1 MNDVAPR
8 GKTIVLAL
16 WDGGGVVPPLLGV
29 ARRLVDGGHTVVV
42 LGDPTV
48 EPEATANGCRF
59 TPWTQAPHRTSRHRD
74 SDPVRDY
81 LGKPRQQM
89 REFND
94 YFFTSGP
101 SWTADTLRVID
112 DEGADLVMADF
123 MLIWAGV
130 AAEIRGLPFVSLST
144 FPYAIPSAGF
154 PPLGA
159 ALVPVPNL
167 LQRPRDRL
175 FGAMSEVVYDR
186 SKKVMNRVRAEH
198 GLAALRHSLDQ
209 VRSADAIIVLTSRSF
224 DFPDHSAPDNVSWS
238 GPILDDPAWALA
250 DFDAPWPD
258 DDDRPLVVVA
268 MSSTFQDQA
277 ATLRSIVQALSELP
291 VKAVVSL
298 GPALGTDEV
307 PGADNVVVVDSIPHA
322 QLIPQASVLITHAG
336 HGTAIKGLTAG
347 VPMVCIPMGRDQ
359 GDNTARI
366 VAAGCGTKLKRTA
379 NAPKIKG
386 AVEAVLRDP
395 AYRDAAHR
403 LARSIAAG
411 TGDTD
416 PVTTIQDV
424 LARTERQRH
433 LRDAPTSGA
442 VRSNPQPDCRGEPM
456 NSP

>member
-1 MNDVAPR
+1 
-8 GKTIVLAL
+8 
-16 WDGGGVVPPLLGV
+16 
-29 ARRLVDGGHTVVV
+29 
-42 LGDPTV
+42 
-48 EPEATANGCRF
+48 
-59 TPWTQAPHRTSRHRD
+59 
-74 SDPVRDY
+74 
-81 LGKPRQQM
+81 
-89 REFND
+89 
-94 YFFTSGP
+94 
-101 SWTADTLRVID
+101 
-112 DEGADLVMADF
+112 
-123 MLIWAGV
+123 
-130 AAEIRGLPFVSLST
+130 
-144 FPYAIPSAGF
+144 
-154 PPLGA
+154 
-159 ALVPVPNL
+159 
-167 LQRPRDRL
+167 
-175 FGAMSEVVYDR
+175 
-186 SKKVMNRVRAEH
+186 
-198 GLAALRHSLDQ
+198 
-209 VRSADAIIVLTSRSF
+209 
-224 DFPDHSAPDNVSWS
+224 
-238 GPILDDPAWALA
+238 
-250 DFDAPWPD
+250 
-258 DDDRPLVVVA
+258 

-277 ATLRSIVQALSELP
+277 ATLRNIVQALSELP